1 MSGFSF
7 WWQCSRLGD
16 GARNMILIDL
26 HFFDWLAM
34 LYDRTGEDSMRLDQ
48 IIVEF
53 EFIARNENHGLIG
66 LNAKFGHESIIR
78 KNRVF

>member
-1 MSGFSF
+1 
-7 WWQCSRLGD
+7 
-16 GARNMILIDL
+16 MILIDL

-34 LYDRTGEDSMRLDQ
+34 LYDRIGEDSMRLDQ

-66 LNAKFGHESIIR
+66 FNAKFGHESIIR

>member
-1 MSGFSF
+1 M
-7 WWQCSRLGD
+7 
-16 GARNMILIDL
+16 IDL